1 MKQLQNALSGK
12 LHFLH
17 IRDDQ
22 TKHYMDFSGIVL
34 AVSTQSTVGKC
45 CWGIVPEYQ
54 ANSDGK
60 QCFIAIWNCTKGRG
74 RDIDFYQIVKMAYI
88 A

>member
-12 LHFLH
+12 LRFLH

-22 TKHYMDFSGIVL
+22 TKNYMDFSGIVL

-45 CWGIVPEYQ
+45 CLGIVPDYQ
-54 ANSDGK
+54 ANGDGK
-60 QCFIAIWNCTKGRG
+60 QCFIAI
-74 RDIDFYQIVKMAYI
+74 
-88 A
+88 